1 MSKLTKDI
9 EQCFNILKESY
20 VFNDMEVEDYDMEN
34 EVPIEDNQTMTSDDR
49 INQIR
54 TIALEGIQEFAQDV
68 TNPQYEFYKKVWTMC
83 DKVITDNSKQ
93 QDVGG
98 DK

>member
-20 VFNDMEVEDYDMEN
+20 VFNDMETEDYDMEN

>member
-1 MSKLTKDI
+1 MKRLTEDI
-9 EQCFNILKESY
+9 EKCFNILKESY
-20 VFNDMEVEDYDMEN
+20 VFNDMEDEEYNVEAELPN
-34 EVPIEDNQTMTSDDR
+34 EEGQTMTSDDR

-98 DK
+98 NK